1 MSYAA
6 TEVDVPG
13 GLAHAE
19 PVTTVD
25 VDGVSITILGTA
37 HISKSSADAVEHM
50 IDDGDYDAVALE
62 LCQNRFDGIKDPN
75 ALARMDL
82 LEIIRKGK
90 GTMVMASLALG
101 AFQQR
106 LADQLGVE
114 PGADMRAGIK
124 SAEAKDLPV
133 LLIDRD
139 LGVTLKRVYRSVPWW
154 RRLSVFSMLM
164 ASVIS
169 KRSISEQEVEQLKQH
184 DALDAAFNQFAEQSA
199 EIYQPLIDER
209 DHYMAARLIQ
219 EAKSSGCKRILAV
232 VGAGHMAGMLRYFA
246 SMQAQHESPAEEV
259 AKLEQVPP
267 ASMVWHMIPW
277 LIVAVILTGFA
288 VGFSHS
294 SELGWGLVQTWVL
307 INGTLAAL
315 GAMLVGAHPITIVS
329 AFIAAPLTSLNP
341 TISAGVVTAAVE
353 AMVRKPSVGDFV
365 TLRVDTS
372 HFKGWWT
379 NRVAHTF
386 MVFFMTGMG
395 SVLGTYVAGY
405 KIFESI
411 AVA

>member
-1 MSYAA
+1 MSNAA
-6 TEVDVPG
+6 TEVEVTDGVVVQ
-13 GLAHAE
+13 E
-19 PVTTVD
+19 PVAMVD

-37 HISKSSADAVEHM
+37 HISKSSADAVERL
-50 IDDGDYDAVALE
+50 IESGDYDAVALE
-62 LCQNRFDGIKDPN
+62 LCQNRFNGIKDPN
-75 ALARMDL
+75 AIARMDL
-82 LEIIRKGK
+82 LEVIRKGK

-114 PGADMRAGIK
+114 PGADMRAGIRA
-124 SAEAKDLPV
+124 AEQRNLPV

-139 LGVTLKRVYRSVPWW
+139 LGVTLKRVYRSVLWW
-154 RRLSVFSMLM
+154 RRLSVFSMLL
-164 ASVIS
+164 AGVIS
-169 KRSISEQEVEQLKQH
+169 RRSITEREVEQLKQH
-184 DALDAAFNQFAEQSA
+184 DALDAAFNQFAEHSA

-232 VGAGHMAGMLRYFA
+232 VGAGHMAGMLRYFE
-246 SMQAQHESPAEEV
+246 SMQARHESPEEEV
-259 AKLEQVPP
+259 AKLEYVAPT
-267 ASMVWHMIPW
+267 SSLWRLMPW
-277 LIVAVILTGFA
+277 MIVAVILAGFA
-288 VGFSHS
+288 IGFSHS
-294 SELGWGLVQTWVL
+294 PELGWGLVKSWII
-307 INGTLAAL
+307 INGSLAAL
-315 GAMLVGAHPITIVS
+315 GALLVGAHPITICA
-329 AFIAAPLTSLNP
+329 AFVAAPLTSLNP

-353 AMVRKPSVGDFV
+353 AMVRKPQVGDFV
-365 TLRVDTS
+365 SLRVDTS

-395 SVLGTYVAGY
+395 SVLGTYIAGY
-405 KIFESI
+405 KIFETI